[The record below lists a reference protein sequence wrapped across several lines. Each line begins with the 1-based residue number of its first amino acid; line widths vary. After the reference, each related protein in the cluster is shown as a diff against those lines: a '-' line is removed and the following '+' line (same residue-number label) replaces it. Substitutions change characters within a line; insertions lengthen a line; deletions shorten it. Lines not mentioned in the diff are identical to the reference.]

1 MQSIPVV
8 LDVGMLFLA
17 MLAASLPMPP
27 IPITHV
33 MFTPSVRRVQCVDV
47 YRQFGMTKDENNKV

>member
-1 MQSIPVV
+1 
-8 LDVGMLFLA
+8 
-17 MLAASLPMPP
+17 MPP

-47 YRQFGMTKDENNKV
+47 YRQLAAIINKLFWHFVFRSNFRTHTTHHCI